1 MFVYNAPS
9 CGNYSS
15 SSSSSS
21 RRCLSAHV
29 ARHVTEKPTFY
40 WPQSQM
46 STSLCIL
53 GIFRCGSQPFQCSLS
68 LLLSLS
74 ICIWHNRTHLVVSWF
89 RSVLRRNHI
98 CVQKAAATSLWWKK
112 VCETLLRWVELVTN
126 FGRAVPYERG
136 SQREVPRGKTHLS
149 INLCL
154 SQKNQHTPTSRVDP

>member
-1 MFVYNAPS
+1 MWKLLFFVVASLPF
-9 CGNYSS
+9 CARRT
-15 SSSSSS
+15 S
-21 RRCLSAHV
+21 RDRKAHV
-29 ARHVTEKPTFY
+29 LLATISDVHFIMYSRHISLWQPTI
-40 WPQSQM
+40 SM
-46 STSLCIL
+46 
-53 GIFRCGSQPFQCSLS
+53 
-68 LLLSLS
+68 LSLS
-74 ICIWHNRTHLVVSWF
+74 PSFSVYLYLTQSHKHIHLVVSWF

-112 VCETLLRWVELVTN
+112 VFETLLRWVELVTN